1 MIGKESIWNYIG
13 MGLHIPRLVIYWN
26 IKKDIGYIS
35 ATYQQYIDEMTSK
48 SEGKIYTSAPIFKW
62 LAYWLHLKI

>member
-1 MIGKESIWNYIG
+1 MIVKERDLNDIG
-13 MGLHIPRLVIYWN
+13 MRFHIPRLVIYWN

-62 LAYWLHLKI
+62 LAYWLHLNI